1 MAGPLE
7 MIGRNGHEAG
17 PAPRYVLGRY
27 QEFTPG
33 PELADFVQCAWR
45 YSPAPDGPALSGNT
59 HLVLPDPGVDLA
71 FWCRRDAYGV
81 CAEPTLVFMGSV
93 HEPRE
98 FQPDGALEIVAVK
111 FHPDAVLPLLG
122 IRPGEQANAIVEF
135 AELNA
140 LMAGD
145 LLVQLTETT
154 SWPHALTILLQ
165 ATRRRLESRA
175 QSRDPMHDY
184 AAAVRAA
191 PTTKPIQWAA
201 EHLSVSARQ
210 LRRVFDREFGI
221 SPKRFTRIL
230 RLLRIMRAAD
240 SVARPHWAQLAY
252 RFGYTDQAH
261 LINETRA
268 LVGETP
274 ATLHRGRRAQVALT
288 P

>member
-33 PELADFVQCAWR
+33 PKLADFVQCAWR

-111 FHPDAVLPLLG
+111 FHPEAVLPLLG
-122 IRPGEQANAIVEF
+122 
-135 AELNA
+135 
-140 LMAGD
+140 
-145 LLVQLTETT
+145 
-154 SWPHALTILLQ
+154 
-165 ATRRRLESRA
+165 
-175 QSRDPMHDY
+175 SRDPMHDY

-191 PTTKPIQWAA
+191 PTTKPIEWAA
-201 EHLSVSARQ
+201 GHLSVSARH

-240 SVARPHWAQLAY
+240 SVARLHWAQLAY

-274 ATLHRGRRAQVALT
+274 ATLHRGRRAQVAIT
-288 P
+288 PNLRG